1 MTTFNA
7 LLNDEAGFI
16 VSAELVLVATICVLG
31 LIVGLSE
38 VALNINN
45 ELEDVG
51 SAFTCLSQSY
61 KAEGNCGHKGWT
73 SGGSYWDQA
82 EFCDGPNDIH

>member
-1 MTTFNA
+1 MNAVNA
-7 LLNDEAGFI
+7 LLNDEAGFV
-16 VSAELVLVATICVLG
+16 VSAELVLIATICVLG

-61 KAEGNCGHKGWT
+61 NADGTCGHKGWT
-73 SGGSYWDQA
+73 AGGGYRDEA
-82 EFCDGPNDIH
+82 EFCDGPDSIR